1 MARRAKHGN
10 QTTQLSS
17 LKLRLLEKLQEEG
30 CINKGQKLCLSY
42 DTRFLGEVVVSR

>member
-17 LKLRLLEKLQEEG
+17 LKLRLLEKLQEERMY
-30 CINKGQKLCLSY
+30 KQRSEVMSKL
-42 DTRFLGEVVVSR
+42 